1 MYLKSKCFKHIN
13 LIITTALLTASIVGC
28 GKKTSPELEAYKESM
43 TLFYDKLTEYDNSIN
58 AIDPDSDTAGDE
70 LLVVL
75 DQMNET
81 YKTMAGVEIPE
92 EFSGISDIA
101 VEAADYMEKA
111 NEFYHQA
118 YDGDF
123 DSDSEML
130 AAQYYQRANDR
141 VLIMLQVLHG
151 EVPEG
156 EGITVETESTYEIS
170 TIDEGEGTDSE

>member
-1 MYLKSKCFKHIN
+1 MFLNKRIIKYFSKV
-13 LIITTALLTASIVGC
+13 LAVALLATIVTGC
-28 GKKTSPELEAYKESM
+28 GKQADPKLESYKDSM
-43 TLFYDKLTEYDNSIN
+43 TEFYNKLSEYDSSINSI
-58 AIDPDSDTAGDE
+58 DPNSETAGDE
-70 LLVVL
+70 LLVIL
-75 DQMNET
+75 DEMKET
-81 YKTMAGVEIPE
+81 YKNMAAIEIPD

-101 VEAADYMEKA
+101 VEAADYMDKA

-130 AAQYYQRANDR
+130 ASQYYQRANDR

-151 EVPEG
+151 QVPEG

-170 TIDEGEGTDSE
+170 TIDDESTDGE

>member
-1 MYLKSKCFKHIN
+1 
-13 LIITTALLTASIVGC
+13 
-28 GKKTSPELEAYKESM
+28 
-43 TLFYDKLTEYDNSIN
+43 
-58 AIDPDSDTAGDE
+58 
-70 LLVVL
+70 
-75 DQMNET
+75 
-81 YKTMAGVEIPE
+81 
-92 EFSGISDIA
+92 
-101 VEAADYMEKA
+101 MEKA

>member
-1 MYLKSKCFKHIN
+1 MFLKKRISKYLSGVLVLAFLAIAG
-13 LIITTALLTASIVGC
+13 TGC
-28 GKKTSPELEAYKESM
+28 GKQADPKLESYKESM
-43 TLFYDKLTEYDNSIN
+43 TEFYNKLSEYDSSINSI
-58 AIDPDSDTAGDE
+58 DPNSETAGDE
-70 LLVVL
+70 LLGVL
-75 DQMNET
+75 DEMNQT
-81 YKTMAGVEIPE
+81 YQNMAAIEIPD

-101 VEAADYMEKA
+101 VEAADYMDKA

-170 TIDEGEGTDSE
+170 TIEDESTDGE